1 MTQPYPSHWQ
11 RGALLDLKR
20 FSDGTCRATLLGET
34 ADPKLGN
41 ELRFD
46 STWEA
51 QAFISSWYARPFV
64 PRGAI

>member
-51 QAFISSWYARPFV
+51 QAFVSAWYQPAA
-64 PRGAI
+64 PRYG